1 MPPRWTLIFSW
12 WGFIMAV
19 LRFMKVSPVSPL
31 LILIVNMLGTCFF
44 LILKE
49 NIAPAVSLFIL
60 ATHIIPVYTFRG
72 DTIDIPGSMMFFA
85 TYLLYLRL
93 NKTSIQQVYEKVL
106 SDPMPTIGSYLSS
119 RILSP
124 T

>member
-12 WGFIMAV
+12 WGFILAF
-19 LRFMKVSPVSPL
+19 LRFMKVSPLSPL
-31 LILIVNMLGTCFF
+31 LILIVNMLGTFLF

-49 NIAPAVSLFIL
+49 NIGPEVSLFIL
-60 ATHIIPVYTFRG
+60 TTHIIPVYIFLG
-72 DTIDIPGSMMFFA
+72 DTIDLPGSMVFFA

-93 NKTSIQQVYEKVL
+93 NKTSIQQVYNKVL
-106 SDPMPTIGSYLSS
+106 ADPMPTIGSYLSS
-119 RILSP
+119 RLNP

>member
-1 MPPRWTLIFSW
+1 MF
-12 WGFIMAV
+12 
-19 LRFMKVSPVSPL
+19 
-31 LILIVNMLGTCFF
+31 GTCFF

-49 NIAPAVSLFIL
+49 NITPTVSLFIL
-60 ATHIIPVYTFRG
+60 ATHILPVYTFRG
-72 DTIDIPGSMMFFA
+72 DTIDLPGSLLIFA